1 MIKEKLRYNKIKKFL
16 EDLNTRE
23 KQYIIKKLQE
33 QIIENDVDNVSMTI
47 YIQGKKII

>member
-23 KQYIIKKLQE
+23 QKYIIRKLQK
-33 QIIENDVDNVSMTI
+33 NVLDTKIDEVNFTI
-47 YIQGKKII
+47 NGKIVNS